1 MILLVVV
8 ILDGGAMYATFQNAE
23 DMARTSAQT
32 AAIAYVGS
40 QGNEAQAGKAA
51 LDYVESRNG
60 ELLKLELHKSQSRWY
75 EAQVRLEPS
84 TYVFKFI
91 PFFSR
96 YLTRQS
102 TAVVQF

>member
-8 ILDGGAMYATFQNAE
+8 ILDGGAMYAAYQNAE

-51 LDYVESRNG
+51 LDYVQSRNG
-60 ELLKLELHKSQSRWY
+60 ELLKLELHKSQNRWY
-75 EAQVRLEPS
+75 EARVRVEPS
-84 TYVFKFI
+84 TYVFKFV
-91 PFFSR
+91 PVFSK
-96 YLTRQS
+96 YLTRDS